1 MNELAN
7 AEREEVGRWLNNRAK
22 NSHQPFRRRERAMSG
37 FGARGCVGPTGVQM
51 CARGRGSHK
60 VPVRTDDLNIEPEVL
75 HRLVADNYPAIA
87 HSLLRPLLHL
97 LSISREACG
106 GDVDKFLIMLVIAI
120 RTTEHACFATYSQ
133 GQLLSGEIPVFPT
146 LGTNV
151 RSVADSTGTPKE
163 TVRRKVGELIEAG
176 WISREGNELR
186 FTAVAY
192 QELAG
197 VRVAIE
203 ELALS
208 NFEVVAELAR
218 QRLAASSD
226 H

>member
-1 MNELAN
+1 
-7 AEREEVGRWLNNRAK
+7 V
-22 NSHQPFRRRERAMSG
+22 SI
-37 FGARGCVGPTGVQM
+37 
-51 CARGRGSHK
+51 
-60 VPVRTDDLNIEPEVL
+60 RTDGLSIERDVVRL
-75 HRLVADNYPAIA
+75 LVADNYPTIA
-87 HSLLRPLLHL
+87 RSLLRPLLHL

-120 RTTEHACFATYSQ
+120 RTTEHESFATYSQ
-133 GQLLSGEIPVFPT
+133 AQLLSGEIPIFPT

-151 RSVADSTGTPKE
+151 RSIAESTGTPKE

-186 FTAVAY
+186 FTVLAY
-192 QELAG
+192 QALAG

-203 ELALS
+203 DLAVS
-208 NFEVVAELAR
+208 NFQVVADLTR
-218 QRLAASSD
+218 QRRAESPD

>member
-1 MNELAN
+1 M
-7 AEREEVGRWLNNRAK
+7 
-22 NSHQPFRRRERAMSG
+22 
-37 FGARGCVGPTGVQM
+37 
-51 CARGRGSHK
+51 
-60 VPVRTDDLNIEPEVL
+60 PVRTHDLNIGRGELL
-75 HRLVADNYPAIA
+75 HLVADNYPVIA
-87 HSLLRPLLHL
+87 RSLLRPLLHL

-120 RTTEHACFATYSQ
+120 RTTEHERFATYSQ
-133 GQLLSGEIPVFPT
+133 AQLLSGEIPVFPT

-151 RSVADSTGTPKE
+151 RSVAESTGTPKE

-176 WISREGNELR
+176 WISRQGNELR

-203 ELALS
+203 NLAVS
-208 NFEVVAELAR
+208 NFQVVAHLAR
-218 QRLAASSD
+218 RRLVETPT

>member
-1 MNELAN
+1 M
-7 AEREEVGRWLNNRAK
+7 
-22 NSHQPFRRRERAMSG
+22 
-37 FGARGCVGPTGVQM
+37 
-51 CARGRGSHK
+51 
-60 VPVRTDDLNIEPEVL
+60 VPVRTDDLNIGRKRL
-75 HRLVADNYPAIA
+75 RHLVADNYPAIA
-87 HSLLRPLLHL
+87 RSLLGPLLHL

-120 RTTEHACFATYSQ
+120 RTTEHESFATYSQ
-133 GQLLSGEIPVFPT
+133 AQLLSGEIPVFPT

-151 RSVADSTGTPKE
+151 RSIAESTGTPKE
-163 TVRRKVGELIEAG
+163 SVRRKVGELAEAG

-186 FTAVAY
+186 FTALAY

-208 NFEVVAELAR
+208 NFHVVAALTRQQLA
-218 QRLAASSD
+218 QPSD
-226 H
+226 Q